1 MQATACNH
9 RVSFRENTK
18 NHNSNILYLFVLHKF
33 ITILY
38 HLWQRKTEKA
48 NFLSNLCKV
57 TNLATK
63 TALRRRKTRVVGV
76 CFARKTALPIK

>member
-1 MQATACNH
+1 MQASVCNH

-38 HLWQRKTEKA
+38 HLWQ
-48 NFLSNLCKV
+48 
-57 TNLATK
+57 
-63 TALRRRKTRVVGV
+63 
-76 CFARKTALPIK
+76 